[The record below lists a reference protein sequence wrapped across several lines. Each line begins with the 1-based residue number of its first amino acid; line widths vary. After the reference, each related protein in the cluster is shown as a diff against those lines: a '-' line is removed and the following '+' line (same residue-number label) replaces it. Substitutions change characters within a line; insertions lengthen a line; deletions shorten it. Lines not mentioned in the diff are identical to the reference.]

1 MNRRLV
7 SPLFLASLLVTG
19 AFAASA
25 QTVATSVAVDTTAQA
40 PAAELNADVSLAA
53 EDKPEIDRYC
63 LQHTGSRIVARPD
76 TARRNTSR
84 SAARANLDKNRPCLS
99 SFGRVYSREDIERTG
114 EIDLADALRKL
125 DPSIH

>member
-7 SPLFLASLLVTG
+7 SPLLLASLLATC

-25 QTVATSVAVDTTAQA
+25 QTIATSVGVDAAVDA
-40 PAAELNADVSLAA
+40 PTSDLSADTEFDANS
-53 EDKPEIDRYC
+53 KPMIDRNC
-63 LQHTGSRIVARPD
+63 LQQTGSRIVARY
-76 TARRNTSR
+76 NTSR
-84 SAARANLDKNRPCLS
+84 STRARTDKGKRCVAA
-99 SFGRVYSREDIERTG
+99 FGRVYTREDIDMTG